1 MYNSA
6 NDRRDL
12 SIPTTNPVQ
21 PKRRPFTQE
30 GCNGLRIACS
40 SDCTAATHARHRGQR
55 PSEEWR
61 VELGLVEAA
70 LSRASADAAWAGEPP
85 SQLYELFFREN
96 IMNRIGFYATVVAA
110 LSVISFPVG
119 ALMLNS
125 AASGSASSASSS
137 ESAGASA
144 PALSPD
150 GKPVRVKPRRVLS
163 WRLTRGPRQ
172 RAETSPPESNSRA
185 PPPAERSST
194 ARLETQ
200 TAAAIHRALPVH
212 SAPKRKA
219 AAPQSM
225 RSASAPAKKAFVIS
239 GLF

>member
-1 MYNSA
+1 MLLGPA
-6 NDRRDL
+6 NRPA
-12 SIPTTNPVQ
+12 SYTN
-21 PKRRPFTQE
+21 
-30 GCNGLRIACS
+30 
-40 SDCTAATHARHRGQR
+40 
-55 PSEEWR
+55 
-61 VELGLVEAA
+61 
-70 LSRASADAAWAGEPP
+70 
-85 SQLYELFFREN
+85 FFREN
-96 IMNRIGFYATVVAA
+96 IMDRIGFYATVVAA

-125 AASGSASSASSS
+125 AASGGASSASSS

-172 RAETSPPESNSRA
+172 RAETSPPKSNSWA
-185 PPPAERSST
+185 PPPAERSSK

-200 TAAAIHRALPVH
+200 TAPAIHRALPVH
-212 SAPKRKA
+212 STPKREA

>member
-1 MYNSA
+1 
-6 NDRRDL
+6 
-12 SIPTTNPVQ
+12 
-21 PKRRPFTQE
+21 
-30 GCNGLRIACS
+30 
-40 SDCTAATHARHRGQR
+40 
-55 PSEEWR
+55 
-61 VELGLVEAA
+61 
-70 LSRASADAAWAGEPP
+70 
-85 SQLYELFFREN
+85 
-96 IMNRIGFYATVVAA
+96 MNRIGFCATVFAA

-163 WRLTRGPRQ
+163 WRLLTRGPRQ

-185 PPPAERSST
+185 PPPAERSSK
-194 ARLETQ
+194 ARLETP
-200 TAAAIHRALPVH
+200 TAPATHWALPVH
-212 SAPKRKA
+212 SASKRKA